1 MRLGIDIGKVI
12 INGPAHPEG
21 GDTAF
26 FTGDTARMLRT
37 PAMPGAFEA
46 IARLVTL
53 FDGRVWLVS
62 KCGERVERRTLQ
74 WLEHHDFAGR
84 TGIPPE
90 HVRFCRQRR
99 DKAIHCAELGI
110 THFVDDTLEVHDAL
124 RGLVPHLYLFGPMA
138 PGAPNAPSAQSAP
151 DATPPAWITHTP
163 TWSSAEQAI
172 RATFANTP
180 AGRGR

>member
-1 MRLGIDIGKVI
+1 MKLGIDIGKVI

-37 PAMPGAFEA
+37 PAMPDAFET
-46 IARLVTL
+46 IARLVDL

-62 KCGERVERRTLQ
+62 KCGERVERRTRQ

-84 TGIPPE
+84 TGIPPD
-90 HVRFCRQRR
+90 HVRFCRQRA
-99 DKAIHCAELGI
+99 DKAIHCTELGI
-110 THFVDDTLEVHDAL
+110 THFVDDTLEVHEAL
-124 RGLVPHLYLFGPMA
+124 RGLVPHLYLFGHGTTEPWLR
-138 PGAPNAPSAQSAP
+138 P
-151 DATPPAWITHTP
+151 TP
-163 TWSSAEQAI
+163 TWAHAEEAI
-172 RATFANTP
+172 TATLAGTP

>member
-37 PAMPGAFEA
+37 PAMPGSFEA

-53 FDGRVWLVS
+53 FGGRVWIVS
-62 KCGERVERRTLQ
+62 KCGERVRRRSRQ

-84 TGIPPE
+84 TGIPPG
-90 HVRFCRQRR
+90 HVRFCLRR
-99 DKAIHCAELGI
+99 ADKAIHCAELGI
-110 THFVDDTLEVHDAL
+110 THFVDDTLEVHEAL
-124 RGLVPHLYLFGPMA
+124 RGLVPHLYLFGPQAA
-138 PGAPNAPSAQSAP
+138 P
-151 DATPPAWITHTP
+151 PPWTVPTP
-163 TWSSAEQAI
+163 TWADAEAAI
-172 RATFANTP
+172 TATLAGTP
-180 AGRGR
+180 AAHGR

>member
-37 PAMPGAFEA
+37 PAMPGSFEA

-53 FDGRVWLVS
+53 FDGRVWIVS

-84 TGIPPE
+84 TGIPPD
-90 HVRFCRQRR
+90 HVRFCRQRP

-110 THFVDDTLEVHDAL
+110 THFVDDTMEVHEAL
-124 RGLVPHLYLFGPMA
+124 RGLVPHLYLFGERE
-138 PGAPNAPSAQSAP
+138 
-151 DATPPAWITHTP
+151 TPQPWLTHTP
-163 TWSSAEQAI
+163 TWAHAEEAI
-172 RATFANTP
+172 TATLAGTP

>member
-37 PAMPGAFEA
+37 PPMPGSFEA

-53 FDGRVWLVS
+53 FGLRVWVVS

-84 TGIPPE
+84 TGIPPD
-90 HVRFCRQRR
+90 HVRFCRRR
-99 DKAIHCAELGI
+99 ADKAIHCAELGI
-110 THFVDDTLEVHDAL
+110 THFVDDTLEVHEAL
-124 RGLVPHLYLFGPMA
+124 RGLVPHLYLFG
-138 PGAPNAPSAQSAP
+138 SHQ
-151 DATPPAWITHTP
+151 DQPPWLEHTP
-163 TWSSAEQAI
+163 TWASAEAAI
-172 RATFANTP
+172 TATFADTA